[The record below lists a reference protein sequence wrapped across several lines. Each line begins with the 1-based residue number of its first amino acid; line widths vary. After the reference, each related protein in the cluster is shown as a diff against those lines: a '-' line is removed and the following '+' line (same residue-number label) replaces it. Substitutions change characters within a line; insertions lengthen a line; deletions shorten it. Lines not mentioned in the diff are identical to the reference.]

1 MRFCPKCGKSPLPL
15 FMALFIAGVSA
26 YMTWLTLTYSQA
38 GTNVR
43 ILGTVVVFV
52 AVGGTVMHYMISC
65 LRRHCR
71 HRDGAH

>member
-1 MRFCPKCGKSPLPL
+1 
-15 FMALFIAGVSA
+15 MALFIAGIGA

-38 GTNVR
+38 ETNVK

-52 AVGGTVMHYMISC
+52 AVGGTVLHYMISC